1 MYTSVPPSL
10 KLKLI
15 SQTREARRFGG
26 AVGTRQDKARQDKT
40 KQDKTRQSKTRQD
53 KTKQDKAR
61 QDKST
66 RQENKMRQELCRK
79 GIHEGLERMFFC
91 SRLFWFEHL

>member
-26 AVGTRQDKARQDKT
+26 AVGTRQDKARQDTRQEKARQDKARQDKT
-40 KQDKTRQSKTRQD
+40 RQHKARQDKTRQSKTRQD
-53 KTKQDKAR
+53 KTSQPGKKIRCVRNCVERAY
-61 QDKST
+61 
-66 RQENKMRQELCRK
+66 MRV
-79 GIHEGLERMFFC
+79 
-91 SRLFWFEHL
+91 